1 MKRQNTLRCIVY
13 LSVDGEMEAIAGKE
27 RRQLKYIREYARA
40 NRIEIAGI
48 LHRGGLGQFEVNS
61 QINAIIA
68 QIKAKKYDGILI
80 ANMDAVSIGISDA
93 YTKVG
98 KIIETG
104 GRIITVDEG
113 ELKLPLKIREGH

>member
-13 LSVDGEMEAIAGKE
+13 LSVDGEMEEIAGKE
-27 RRQLKYIREYARA
+27 RRQLKYIKEYARA
-40 NRIEIAGI
+40 NGIEIVGI
-48 LHRGGLGQFEVNS
+48 LHRGGLGQFEVNR

-98 KIIETG
+98 RIIEIG

>member
-13 LSVDGEMEAIAGKE
+13 LSVDGEMEEIAGKE
-27 RRQLKYIREYARA
+27 RRQLKYIKEYAIA

-48 LHRGGLGQFEVNS
+48 LHRGGLGQFEVNR

>member
-1 MKRQNTLRCIVY
+1 MKRHSTLRCIVY
-13 LSVDGEMEAIAGKE
+13 LSVDGEMEEIVGKE
-27 RRQLKYIREYARA
+27 RRQLKYIKEYARA

-48 LHRGGLGQFEVNS
+48 VHRGGLGQFEVNR
-61 QINAIIA
+61 QMNAIICE
-68 QIKAKKYDGILI
+68 IKAKKYDGILI
-80 ANMDAVSIGISDA
+80 TNMASVSIGVSDA

-98 KIIETG
+98 KIIEIG

>member
-1 MKRQNTLRCIVY
+1 MKRQNTLRCVVY
-13 LSVDGEMEAIAGKE
+13 LSVDGEMEEIAGKE
-27 RRQLKYIREYARA
+27 RRQLKYIKEYARA

-48 LHRGGLGQFEVNS
+48 LHRGSLGQFEVNR

-93 YTKVG
+93 YTKIG
-98 KIIETG
+98 KIIEIG

-113 ELKLPLKIREGH
+113 ELKLPLKIREGY

>member
-1 MKRQNTLRCIVY
+1 MHLASDPFTLKEIV
-13 LSVDGEMEAIAGKE
+13 GKE

-40 NRIEIAGI
+40 NKIEIAGI
-48 LHRGGLGQFEVNS
+48 LHRGGLGQFEVNR
-61 QINAIIA
+61 QINAIICE
-68 QIKAKKYDGILI
+68 IKAKKYDGILI
-80 ANMDAVSIGISDA
+80 ANMNAVSIGISDA

-98 KIIETG
+98 KIIEIG